1 MKIEKSFEL
10 QHPREFVWSRMN
22 DVYFVAQCL
31 PGASI
36 VEDLGDHRYKGRMS
50 VKVGPM
56 AAAFD
61 GEIAIESQPREWTA
75 IVSGKGADVR
85 SSSRATGAMTYR
97 LGEGS
102 APDATRVEVASDINL
117 AGPLAQ
123 FGKSAVM
130 QEVANRI
137 TTEFVKNFESA
148 LSATADA
155 GRAGRSGSSASN
167 QPLDAGNLLWSVL
180 RERFLAL
187 FRKRPL

>member
-1 MKIEKSFEL
+1 
-10 QHPREFVWSRMN
+10 
-22 DVYFVAQCL
+22 
-31 PGASI
+31 
-36 VEDLGDHRYKGRMS
+36 
-50 VKVGPM
+50 
-56 AAAFD
+56 
-61 GEIAIESQPREWTA
+61 
-75 IVSGKGADVR
+75 
-85 SSSRATGAMTYR
+85 
-97 LGEGS
+97 
-102 APDATRVEVASDINL
+102 
-117 AGPLAQ
+117 
-123 FGKSAVM
+123 M

>member
-10 QHPREFVWSRMN
+10 SHPREFVWNRMN

-36 VEDLGDHRYKGRMS
+36 VEDLGEHRYKGRMS

-61 GEIAIESQPREWTA
+61 GEVAIDSQPPEWTA
-75 IVSGKGADVR
+75 IVSGKGADAR
-85 SSSRATGAMTYR
+85 SSSRAAGAMTYR
-97 LGEGS
+97 LNEGS
-102 APDATRVEVASDINL
+102 SPGVTRVEVVSDINL

-123 FGKSAVM
+123 FGKGAVV

-137 TTEFVKNFESA
+137 TAEFVKNFEKA
-148 LSATADA
+148 LSAAPA
-155 GRAGRSGSSASN
+155 SEEARPPEPGASN
-167 QPLDAGNLLWSVL
+167 QPLDAGNLLWSIL

-187 FRKRPL
+187 SRRQSS